1 MTEHKKINKFK
12 YTIIILISLFSLGSL
27 FSEEAMDWLGSYS
40 SRELE
45 GAIDRD
51 NTLNKIYY
59 YWQIQSLKRA
69 VSPRYIRLID
79 IDNYVVN
86 YTLLN
91 KGIFF
96 TYNGLRNEQVE
107 VCGNFSNWHCTPMQ
121 RNRYGIY
128 YAVIPPVFKDK
139 DDKERNVFEYKFRVD
154 GIFEYD
160 PVNPEKTEDGEGSF
174 YSIYTLPGKDFE
186 KQLTYRIIDSE
197 LDNDLDFKMVEFRIY
212 VPEANTIALVGD
224 FNQWNPE
231 HDYLVKEPTG
241 LFVLKKKLKPGEYLY
256 NFIIDGQTSLDTFN
270 SETRYRVETD
280 DLCSYLRISYGR
292 ENRIVADK

>member
-1 MTEHKKINKFK
+1 
-12 YTIIILISLFSLGSL
+12 
-27 FSEEAMDWLGSYS
+27 
-40 SRELE
+40 
-45 GAIDRD
+45 
-51 NTLNKIYY
+51 
-59 YWQIQSLKRA
+59 
-69 VSPRYIRLID
+69 
-79 IDNYVVN
+79 
-86 YTLLN
+86 
-91 KGIFF
+91 
-96 TYNGLRNEQVE
+96 
-107 VCGNFSNWHCTPMQ
+107 
-121 RNRYGIY
+121 
-128 YAVIPPVFKDK
+128 
-139 DDKERNVFEYKFRVD
+139 
-154 GIFEYD
+154 
-160 PVNPEKTEDGEGSF
+160 VNPEKTEDGEGSF

-231 HDYLVKEPTG
+231 HDYLTKEPTG